1 MRQRLCKVCRDWHDL
16 NNWPSE
22 CYVIQERKR
31 ADFPLPMVFSTDSTE
46 PLRSMADGQIYTSKA
61 AMRASYKASNNPQ
74 GENYM
79 EVGNETRNAP
89 KIDRNADRK
98 GIREAIERA
107 QADIAAGRPPQIPS
121 QTGQHP

>member
-1 MRQRLCKVCRDWHDL
+1 MTLRLCKVCRDWHEL

-22 CYVIQERKR
+22 CYVIQEQKR
-31 ADFPLPMVFSTDSTE
+31 ADFPTPMVFSTDTTE

-61 AMRASYKASNNPQ
+61 GMRESYKASNNPQ
-74 GENYM
+74 GVNYI

-89 KIDRNADRK
+89 KLERKADRK

-107 QADIAAGRPPQIPS
+107 QADVAAGRPAQIPS
-121 QTGQHP
+121 QTGQLP